1 MFAMT
6 DLNFS
11 TQATLLAAKTHIGS
25 PPHTGPLDQGSLGRL
40 VGKVMDAEPGER
52 GRYVIANG
60 GAYLQPHEIEALA
73 QTRRY
78 TDWHA
83 GQV

>member
-1 MFAMT
+1 MT

-11 TQATLLAAKTHIGS
+11 TPAKLLTTRGQTGS
-25 PPHTGPLDQGSLGRL
+25 HLAPGPLDQGSLGRL

-52 GRYVIANG
+52 GGYVIANG
-60 GAYLQPHEIEALA
+60 SSYLHAHEIEALA
-73 QTRRY
+73 MTRRY

>member
-1 MFAMT
+1 MT
-6 DLNFS
+6 DINFS
-11 TQATLLAAKTHIGS
+11 VPAKLLTSQSAALAGGLVGS
-25 PPHTGPLDQGSLGRL
+25 PLDQGSLGRM

-52 GRYVIANG
+52 SRYFIFADG
-60 GAYLQPHEIEALA
+60 GAYLHAHEIEALA
-73 QTRRY
+73 GTRRY